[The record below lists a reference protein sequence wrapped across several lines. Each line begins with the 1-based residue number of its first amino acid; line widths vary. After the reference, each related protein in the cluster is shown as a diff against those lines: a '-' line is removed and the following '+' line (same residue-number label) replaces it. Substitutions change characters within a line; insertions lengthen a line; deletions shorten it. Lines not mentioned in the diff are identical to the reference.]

1 MNDIIVV
8 SILFYISIKRE
19 FVCSPSA
26 FCFIFDESPKKQR
39 RRKEQK
45 QENKERGERSFQ
57 NRRISFS
64 FSLSLSLSLSPVPS
78 CNRRALLATSILKQS
93 RQKAL
98 KILSM

>member
-26 FCFIFDESPKKQR
+26 FCFIFDESPKNQR

-45 QENKERGERSFQ
+45 LETTRREEKDRSK
-57 NRRISFS
+57 IAE
-64 FSLSLSLSLSPVPS
+64 SLSLSLSLSRSVSLPF
-78 CNRRALLATSILKQS
+78 RRVTDALSS
-93 RQKAL
+93 RHRY
-98 KILSM
+98 

>member
-26 FCFIFDESPKKQR
+26 FCFIFDESPKNQR

-64 FSLSLSLSLSPVPS
+64 ISLSLSPVPS
-78 CNRRALLATSILKQS
+78 LS
-93 RQKAL
+93 R
-98 KILSM
+98 SVV

>member
-26 FCFIFDESPKKQR
+26 FCFIFDESPKNQR

-45 QENKERGERSFQ
+45 LETTRGERRKIVPKSQSLFL
-57 NRRISFS
+57 FLS
-64 FSLSLSLSLSPVPS
+64 FSLPFRRVTDALS
-78 CNRRALLATSILKQS
+78 S
-93 RQKAL
+93 RHRY
-98 KILSM
+98 

>member
-26 FCFIFDESPKKQR
+26 FCFIFDESPKNQR

-45 QENKERGERSFQ
+45 LETTRREEKDRSK
-57 NRRISFS
+57 IAE
-64 FSLSLSLSLSPVPS
+64 SLSLSLFF
-78 CNRRALLATSILKQS
+78 S
-93 RQKAL
+93 RSVA
-98 KILSM
+98 